1 MTIVGFDAGPAQV
14 KALEAGTVQALVA
27 QEPATIGEDG
37 VKQAIAAL
45 KGEPTEEKI
54 QTGFTILTKDNINGD
69 GKDAVYKS
77 SC

>member
-1 MTIVGFDAGPAQV
+1 MSRAATPPALT
-14 KALEAGTVQALVA
+14 KAV
-27 QEPATIGEDG
+27 
-37 VKQAIAAL
+37 IAAL